1 MNRTFAASAADRR
14 LLPEGRMAGPMPWVV
29 AIMTFLTVLA
39 AGAGLAL
46 GNAASGLGAQLAG
59 KLTIQIVEPNPD
71 LRARQTQTVLG
82 ELSRLAPVANAEQVD
97 DAKMR
102 TLLAP
107 WLGRDGIDAD
117 LPVPTLIDVAL
128 RTADPRAV
136 EEVTATVK
144 SIAPA
149 ARVDSHAQWLGPLQG
164 LLSTLRWLSVALV
177 VLMAVAMA
185 AAVVL
190 SARTAMIT
198 HRPTIDIMHMMGA
211 SDIQVARLFQRRAA
225 LDALFGSLIGFV
237 VGVAVI
243 LAIGGLM
250 ANVGAALLD
259 SGSLGW
265 TGWLVIALLPAA
277 AVMLSIATARVTVV
291 RALAKML

>member
-1 MNRTFAASAADRR
+1 MNKTFAASAADRR
-14 LLPEGRMAGPMPWVV
+14 LLPEGRMAGPMPWVI

-59 KLTIQIVEPNPD
+59 KLTVQIVEPNPD
-71 LRARQTQTVLG
+71 LRARQTQTVLA
-82 ELSRLAPVANAEQVD
+82 EISRLAPVARAEQVD

-102 TLLAP
+102 ALLAP
-107 WLGRDGIDAD
+107 WLGSDGIDAD

-128 RTADPRAV
+128 RTAEPRAV
-136 EEVTATVK
+136 EEVTAMVK

-149 ARVDSHAQWLGPLQG
+149 ARVDPHAQWLGPLQG

-177 VLMAVAMA
+177 VLMGVAMA

-211 SDIQVARLFQRRAA
+211 SDVQVARLFQRRAA
-225 LDALFGSLIGFV
+225 LDALFGSLVGFV
-237 VGVAVI
+237 AGVGVI
-243 LAIGGLM
+243 LALSGLL

-259 SGSLGW
+259 SGGLGW
-265 TGWLVIALLPAA
+265 SGWLIIALLPAA
-277 AVMLSIATARVTVV
+277 AVMLSIFTARLTVV

>member
-1 MNRTFAASAADRR
+1 MNKLFAASSADRR
-14 LLPEGRMAGPMPWVV
+14 LLPEGRMAGPMPWVI

-59 KLTIQIVEPNPD
+59 KLTVQIVEPNPD
-71 LRARQTQTVLG
+71 LRERQTRTVLA
-82 ELSRLAPVANAEQVD
+82 ELPRLAPVARAEQVD
-97 DAKMR
+97 EAKMR
-102 TLLAP
+102 ALLAP
-107 WLGRDGIDAD
+107 WLGSEGIDAD

-128 RTADPRAV
+128 RSADPRAV
-136 EEVTATVK
+136 EEVTATIK

-149 ARVDSHAQWLGPLQG
+149 ARVDPHAQWLGPLEG

-177 VLMAVAMA
+177 LLMGVAMA

-211 SDIQVARLFQRRAA
+211 SDVQVARLFQRRAA
-225 LDALFGSLIGFV
+225 LDALFGSLLGFAC
-237 VGVAVI
+237 GVLVI
-243 LAIGGLM
+243 LALGGLM
-250 ANVGAALLD
+250 AGVGAALLD
-259 SGSLGW
+259 NGGLGW
-265 TGWLVIALLPAA
+265 TGWFIIALLPAA
-277 AVMLSIATARVTVV
+277 AVLLSIFTARVTVV